1 LRAIFLGIVA
11 SFFFAVTFVLNQTM
25 SLSGG
30 SWMWSASLR
39 YLFMLPCLLVVVL
52 ARGTLKTVFLELRAR
67 PWSWMAWSLIG
78 FGAFYI
84 PLCMA
89 ADDAPAW
96 LIAASW
102 QFTIIAGSLLVPLFY
117 EEVVTDSGLKRVRK
131 QLPLRGLLMSGI
143 IFVGILIMEFEQ
155 IGSMPGQRAW
165 IGAILVLIAA
175 FAYPLGNRKMME
187 VCNGRMNAI
196 ERVFGMTLASLPLWL
211 LVSVCG
217 VAKVGWP
224 SVGQIEQSAIVAV
237 CSGVVATIVFFAATD
252 MTNGDVRK
260 LAMVEATQS
269 GEVVFTLL
277 LSFLMIQRQW
287 PAIPSFIGMGLIVL
301 GMVLHSLFADAH
313 PNRNRRSRWG
323 RGISDGGNLQEG
335 VYKD

>member
-1 LRAIFLGIVA
+1 
-11 SFFFAVTFVLNQTM
+11 M
-25 SLSGG
+25 
-30 SWMWSASLR
+30 
-39 YLFMLPCLLVVVL
+39 
-52 ARGTLKTVFLELRAR
+52 
-67 PWSWMAWSLIG
+67 IG

-84 PLCMA
+84 PLCIA

-102 QFTIIAGSLLVPLFY
+102 QFTIIAGSLLVPFFY
-117 EEVVTDSGLKRVRK
+117 DEVVTDNHRQRVRK
-131 QLPLRGLLMSGI
+131 QLPVRGLLLSGI
-143 IFVGILIMEFEQ
+143 IFVGILLMEFQQ
-155 IGSMPGQRAW
+155 IGSVPGQQAW
-165 IGAILVLIAA
+165 VGAILVLIAA

-187 VCNGRMNAI
+187 VCQGRMSAI

-211 LVSVCG
+211 FVSICG
-217 VAKVGWP
+217 FARVGLP

-237 CSGVVATIVFFAATD
+237 CSGVVATILFFAATD
-252 MTNGDVRK
+252 MTKGDVRM

-313 PNRNRRSRWG
+313 PNRNRRSR
-323 RGISDGGNLQEG
+323 RETA
-335 VYKD
+335 V